1 MEFKVIID
9 TSVLISGLYSNKG
22 AAFKLLEIIGHPD
35 LKIFISTSLALEYES
50 VAKRETESYWL
61 DAILLDSFID
71 FICSN
76 SSETVIYYNW
86 RPFLSDPNDDFIL
99 ELAVASGA
107 NWIVTYNHSD
117 FIGSDKFGI
126 KTITPKELLIKM
138 GVLK

>member
-9 TSVLISGLYSNKG
+9 TSVLISGLYSSKG